1 MRARFASAE
10 LPVTNQ
16 TATTCCYAKSDK
28 TWTVDPQGVAWETFQ
43 TLEHAPVYGESRDRS
58 REARVLQMP
67 AAPAQISIGAR
78 RNDKTYNILV
88 LCTGNSARSIM
99 AEALFNTLGKGRF
112 HAFSAGS
119 HPSGAVNPFAIERC
133 ESLDYDTAGL
143 RSKSWDEFGAPDAP
157 QMDFVITVC
166 DQAAGEV
173 CPIWPGKPITAHW
186 GFEDPA
192 AFVGSDEEKR
202 AVFTKVYRQIL
213 TRVSQFVNLPLHV
226 LDRNAA
232 QNEVRAIGERPAEES
247 NGQH

>member
-1 MRARFASAE
+1 
-10 LPVTNQ
+10 
-16 TATTCCYAKSDK
+16 
-28 TWTVDPQGVAWETFQ
+28 
-43 TLEHAPVYGESRDRS
+43 
-58 REARVLQMP
+58 
-67 AAPAQISIGAR
+67 
-78 RNDKTYNILV
+78 
-88 LCTGNSARSIM
+88 M

-186 GFEDPA
+186 VLKTLPHSWA
-192 AFVGSDEEKR
+192 ATKR
-202 AVFTKVYRQIL
+202 SAR
-213 TRVSQFVNLPLHV
+213 SSP
-226 LDRNAA
+226 
-232 QNEVRAIGERPAEES
+232 RAIGRF
-247 NGQH
+247 